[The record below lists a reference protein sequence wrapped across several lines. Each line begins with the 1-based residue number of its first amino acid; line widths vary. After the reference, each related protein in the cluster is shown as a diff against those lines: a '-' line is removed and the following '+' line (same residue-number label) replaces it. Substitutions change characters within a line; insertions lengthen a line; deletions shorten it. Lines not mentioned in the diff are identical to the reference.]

1 MGQQITMNM
10 QIIQLLALAGIAIYL
25 ILKLRG
31 VLGTRDGHEG
41 PRANI
46 VARADDRPKLEVIDG
61 GPDQDITDH
70 VAEDSDAARA
80 LLGMKHAE
88 PSFSVTEFLYG
99 SKSAYEMILM
109 AFENG
114 DLGSVKAFLNQDV
127 YVAFASVV
135 EARKAQGLSIE
146 AEFIGV
152 RDTGLMGATFDPKT
166 NAAEIDVRF
175 ICELTSVVRNS
186 DGDIIEGNET
196 EVKRQRDVWTF
207 GRTMGADDPN
217 WQLIA
222 TGE

>member
-1 MGQQITMNM
+1 MI
-10 QIIQLLALAGIAIYL
+10 
-25 ILKLRG
+25 
-31 VLGTRDGHEG
+31 E
-41 PRANI
+41 
-46 VARADDRPKLEVIDG
+46 G

-70 VAEDSDAARA
+70 VAEDSDAASA
-80 LLGMKHAE
+80 LLGMKQAE
-88 PSFSVTEFLYG
+88 PSYSVTEFLHG

-114 DLGSVKAFLNQDV
+114 DLDSVKAFLNEDV
-127 YVAFASVV
+127 YDGFASVV
-135 EARKAQGLSIE
+135 ENRKAQGLSIE

-152 RDTGLMGATFDPKT
+152 RDTGLNDATFDPKT
-166 NAAEIDVRF
+166 NVAEIDVRF
-175 ICELTSVVRNS
+175 ICELTSVVRNV

>member
-1 MGQQITMNM
+1 
-10 QIIQLLALAGIAIYL
+10 
-25 ILKLRG
+25 
-31 VLGTRDGHEG
+31 
-41 PRANI
+41 
-46 VARADDRPKLEVIDG
+46 
-61 GPDQDITDH
+61 
-70 VAEDSDAARA
+70 
-80 LLGMKHAE
+80 MKQAE

-109 AFENG
+109 GFENG
-114 DLGSVKAFLNQDV
+114 DLDSVKAFLNEDV
-127 YVAFASVV
+127 YDAFASVV

-152 RDTGLMGATFDPKT
+152 RDTGLIGATFDPKT

-175 ICELTSVVRNS
+175 ICELTSVVRNV

>member
-1 MGQQITMNM
+1 
-10 QIIQLLALAGIAIYL
+10 
-25 ILKLRG
+25 LKLRG
-31 VLGTRDGHEG
+31 VLGTREGHEG
-41 PRANI
+41 PRADM
-46 VARADDRPKLEVIDG
+46 VERADYRPKLEVIEG

-70 VAEDSDAARA
+70 VAEDSDAASA
-80 LLGMKHAE
+80 LLGMKQAE

-114 DLGSVKAFLNQDV
+114 DLDSVKVFLNEDV
-127 YVAFASVV
+127 HDAFASVV

-152 RDTGLMGATFDPKT
+152 RDTGLMDATFDPKT
-166 NAAEIDVRF
+166 QAAQIDVRF
-175 ICELTSVVRNS
+175 ICELTSVVRNV

-196 EVKRQRDVWTF
+196 EIKRQRDVWTF
-207 GRTMGADDPN
+207 GRTMGADDQN